1 MARIIELTGP
11 PGVGKTTY
19 HDILVS
25 KWEKSCSWV
34 PAHFLY
40 PKQRIRF
47 DSVKNFA
54 QSLFQRVNRNVD
66 TDAFDEAGKRFVAR
80 YPEYADAIFRDISEN
95 KHDVY
100 GRDLRLHE
108 TSFFYNSFKW
118 MQLLLEAPTEKY
130 ALKAEGIIHRIPH
143 SIMYDDLEKDRR
155 IAVSLITKIPM
166 PAAVIYL
173 TCDMEE
179 NAKRLVTRKFVWDGH
194 RNLSL
199 TKLKEYSRRSHEKRN
214 MIIDVLQDHRVPI
227 LKVDTTEG
235 LAKSTERILAFINS
249 L

>member
-1 MARIIELTGP
+1 
-11 PGVGKTTY
+11 
-19 HDILVS
+19 
-25 KWEKSCSWV
+25 
-34 PAHFLY
+34 
-40 PKQRIRF
+40 
-47 DSVKNFA
+47 
-54 QSLFQRVNRNVD
+54 
-66 TDAFDEAGKRFVAR
+66 
-80 YPEYADAIFRDISEN
+80 
-95 KHDVY
+95 VY